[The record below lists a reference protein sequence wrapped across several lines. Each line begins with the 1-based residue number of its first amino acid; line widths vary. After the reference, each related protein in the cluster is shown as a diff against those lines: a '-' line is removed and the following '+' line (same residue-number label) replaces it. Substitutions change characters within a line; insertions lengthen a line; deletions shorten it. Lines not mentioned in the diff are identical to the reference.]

1 MRASEGGQFQEI
13 QHLYNIH
20 IMMHSTP
27 IDETNNHKK
36 QPSPKEDE
44 GIWYLRPNT
53 W

>member
-1 MRASEGGQFQEI
+1 MREGGQFQEI
-13 QHLYNIH
+13 QHLYNNY
-20 IMMHSTP
+20 STR

-36 QPSPKEDE
+36 QPPPKEDE